1 MTIME
6 DYGVV
11 VDFLPYGKSTD
22 TRREPVA
29 QVVGESFFTLLEVTP
44 KPGATLKVGERV
56 YIGKGDREK
65 VDHIKTRIAYDE
77 LTSAARSELR
87 GVLLTIVRNREAD
100 YTAFFNKCG
109 PVTIRLHQLEL
120 IPGVG
125 KKHMRDII
133 AEREKKPFEN
143 FADISARVPLLPDP
157 AMLIVQ
163 RIEEELRGESKYY
176 ILTRPPQKRE

>member
-1 MTIME
+1 
-6 DYGVV
+6 
-11 VDFLPYGKSTD
+11 
-22 TRREPVA
+22 
-29 QVVGESFFTLLEVTP
+29 
-44 KPGATLKVGERV
+44 
-56 YIGKGDREK
+56 
-65 VDHIKTRIAYDE
+65 
-77 LTSAARSELR
+77 
-87 GVLLTIVRNREAD
+87 
-100 YTAFFNKCG
+100 
-109 PVTIRLHQLEL
+109 VTIRLHQLEL